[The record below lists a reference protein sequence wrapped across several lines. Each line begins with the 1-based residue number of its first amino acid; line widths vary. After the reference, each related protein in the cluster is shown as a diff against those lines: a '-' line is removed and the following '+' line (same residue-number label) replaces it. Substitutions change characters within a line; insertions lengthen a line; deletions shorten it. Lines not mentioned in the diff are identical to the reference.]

1 MEEQDPNIEALMAEL
16 KSVVDGSELSTASD
30 ALDEST
36 NVFTTLCRE
45 FDKAI
50 PESVTGTLAI
60 ITTLDE
66 QGANQAVDDILA
78 GRADYIKDSTT
89 TDDDVRSGRGMPAKV
104 ELVAPSVAGTDML
117 TMLSDTEASILLNAW
132 KNPVSLIS
140 RVRRNNELLQ
150 VMVTA
155 STMVFIKTLPSG
167 DTITKRWSSDV
178 STPTRE
184 ELDSE
189 YEFDLIK
196 LTYSYLAE
204 PHIIKQKSQE
214 AFDLLVASIGHKME
228 RQMREAGIDLDES
241 DED

>member
-1 MEEQDPNIEALMAEL
+1 MEQQDPNIEALMAEL
-16 KSVVDGSELSTASD
+16 KSVVDGSELSTASN
-30 ALDEST
+30 ALEETT
-36 NVFTTLCRE
+36 NVFTALCRQ
-45 FDKAI
+45 FDKVI
-50 PESVTGTLAI
+50 PESVTGTLAV

-66 QGANQAVDDILA
+66 EGSAQAIEDMLSGKAEYLKDA
-78 GRADYIKDSTT
+78 GT
-89 TDDDVRSGRGMPAKV
+89 TDDDIRSGNGTPAKV
-104 ELVAPSVAGTDML
+104 ELIAPSVVGTEML

-140 RVRRNNELLQ
+140 RVRRGNELLQ

-167 DTITKRWSSDV
+167 DTITKRWSSEV
-178 STPTRE
+178 SAPTLE
-184 ELDSE
+184 ELDNE
-189 YEFDLIK
+189 YEFDLIR
-196 LTYSYLAE
+196 LTYSYLSE

-241 DED
+241 DEG

>member
-1 MEEQDPNIEALMAEL
+1 MEQQDPAVEALMAEL
-16 KSVVDGSELSTASD
+16 RSVVDGSELSTASD
-30 ALDEST
+30 ALDETT

-45 FDKAI
+45 FDKVI
-50 PESVTGTLAI
+50 PESVTGTLAV

-66 QGANQAVDDILA
+66 EGTAQAI
-78 GRADYIKDSTT
+78 ADMLSGKAEYLKDADT
-89 TDDDVRSGRGMPAKV
+89 TDDDIRSGRGKPAKV
-104 ELVAPSVAGTDML
+104 ELIAPSVVGTEML

-140 RVRRNNELLQ
+140 RVRLDNELLQ

-184 ELDSE
+184 EVDSD
-189 YEFDLIK
+189 YEFDLIR

-241 DED
+241 DEG

>member
-1 MEEQDPNIEALMAEL
+1 MKEQDPTVEALMAEL
-16 KSVVDGSELSTASD
+16 RSVVDGSELSTASD
-30 ALDEST
+30 ALEETT
-36 NVFTTLCRE
+36 NVFATLCRE
-45 FDKAI
+45 FDKVI
-50 PESVTGTLAI
+50 PESVTGTLAV

-66 QGANQAVDDILA
+66 EGANKAVDDILA
-78 GRADYIKDSTT
+78 GRADYIKDTHT
-89 TDDDVRSGRGMPAKV
+89 TDEDVRSGRGMPAKV
-104 ELVAPSVAGTDML
+104 ELVAPTVVGTEML
-117 TMLSDTEASILLNAW
+117 TMLADTEASILLNAW

-155 STMVFIKTLPSG
+155 SSLVFIKTLPSG
-167 DTITKRWSSDV
+167 DTITKRWSAEISQ
-178 STPTRE
+178 PTRE

-189 YEFDLIK
+189 YEYDLIK

-228 RQMREAGIDLDES
+228 RQMREAGIDLDE
-241 DED
+241 DEG

>member
-1 MEEQDPNIEALMAEL
+1 MEQQDPNIEALMAEL
-16 KSVVDGSELSTASD
+16 KSVVDGSELATASD
-30 ALDEST
+30 ALEETT
-36 NVFTTLCRE
+36 NVFATLCRE

-50 PESVTGTLAI
+50 PESVTGTLAV

-66 QGANQAVDDILA
+66 EGTAQA
-78 GRADYIKDSTT
+78 IKDMLSGKAEYLKDTGT
-89 TDDDVRSGRGMPAKV
+89 TDDDIRSGKGQPARV
-104 ELVAPSVAGTDML
+104 ELVAPSIVGTEML

-167 DTITKRWSSDV
+167 DTITKRWSAEVAS
-178 STPTRE
+178 PTRE

-228 RQMREAGIDLDES
+228 RQMREAGVDLDES

>member
-1 MEEQDPNIEALMAEL
+1 MEQQDPNIEALMAEL
-16 KSVVDGSELSTASD
+16 RSVVDGSELSTASN
-30 ALDEST
+30 ALEETT

-45 FDKAI
+45 FDKVI
-50 PESVTGTLAI
+50 PESVTGTLAV

-66 QGANQAVDDILA
+66 EGTAQAIADMLSGKAEYLKDA
-78 GRADYIKDSTT
+78 GT
-89 TDDDVRSGRGMPAKV
+89 TDDDIRSGKGTPAKV
-104 ELVAPSVAGTDML
+104 ELVAPSVVGTEML

-167 DTITKRWSSDV
+167 DTITKRWSSEV
-178 STPTRE
+178 SAPTLE
-184 ELDSE
+184 ELDNE
-189 YEFDLIK
+189 YEFDLIR

-228 RQMREAGIDLDES
+228 RQMREAGIDPDEV
-241 DED
+241 E

>member
-1 MEEQDPNIEALMAEL
+1 MEQQDPAVEALMAEL
-16 KSVVDGSELSTASD
+16 RSVVDGSELSTASE
-30 ALDEST
+30 ALEETT

-45 FDKAI
+45 FDKVI
-50 PESVTGTLAI
+50 PESVTGTLAV
-60 ITTLDE
+60 ITTLDAE
-66 QGANQAVDDILA
+66 GANQAVSDILS
-78 GRADYIKDSTT
+78 GKADYIKDSTT
-89 TDDDVRSGRGMPAKV
+89 TDDDVRSGRGTPAKV
-104 ELVAPSVAGTDML
+104 ELIAPSVVGTEML

-140 RVRRNNELLQ
+140 RVRLGNELLQ

-184 ELDSE
+184 EVDSD
-189 YEFDLIK
+189 YEFDLIR

-228 RQMREAGIDLDES
+228 RQMREAGIDLDE
-241 DED
+241 EE